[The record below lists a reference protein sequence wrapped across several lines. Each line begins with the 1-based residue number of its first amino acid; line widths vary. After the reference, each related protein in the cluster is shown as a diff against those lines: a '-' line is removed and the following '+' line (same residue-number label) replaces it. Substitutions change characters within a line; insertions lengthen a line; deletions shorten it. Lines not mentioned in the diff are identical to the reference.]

1 MPKVIN
7 IIGEKSNVGKTFV
20 IEGLIRELRSRNLSV
35 ATIKHDIHEFD
46 IDKKGKDTYKHREA
60 GSETIIISSSS
71 RLAIIKELKEETKFY
86 DLINIAIDKDI
97 ILVEGYKKS
106 SLRKIEVYRNGVSS
120 KIITPKNNLIA
131 IASDVNLR
139 LDNILVVDKN
149 DFKELANLIEKEEDF
164 KFENYQ

>member
-20 IEGLIRELRSRNLSV
+20 MEGLIRELRSRNLSV
-35 ATIKHDIHEFD
+35 ATIKHDVHGFD

-71 RLAIIKELKEETKFY
+71 RLAIIKELKEETEIY

-106 SLRKIEVYRNGVSS
+106 NLRKIEVYRNGVSS

-131 IASDVNLR
+131 IASDINLR
-139 LDNILVVDKN
+139 LDNILVIDKN
-149 DFKELANLIEKEEDF
+149 DFKKLANLIEKEEDF
-164 KFENYQ
+164 KLENYQ